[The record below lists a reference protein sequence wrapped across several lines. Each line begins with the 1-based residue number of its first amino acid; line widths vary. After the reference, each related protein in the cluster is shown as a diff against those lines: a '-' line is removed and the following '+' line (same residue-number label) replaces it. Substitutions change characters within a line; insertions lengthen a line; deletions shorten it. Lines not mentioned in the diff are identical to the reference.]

1 MTTGADALPAP
12 EIPAVPGSVAVAV
25 GVPVAAPRERAFAA
39 LTDWSAQG
47 RWMLGTTVS
56 VTRGRGTSPGDG
68 ISGFTGLRVG
78 RLRLGLT
85 DTMEIVSMDDE
96 WVVVRKTGRLLRGV
110 GWMGVPRDAPVTVI
124 VWGGRWLLPLGP
136 IGRAAWAAASPVLR
150 AGLHRSLTR
159 LAELVESG
167 ALGGA
172 PQEASGPLLADA
184 TA

>member
-1 MTTGADALPAP
+1 M
-12 EIPAVPGSVAVAV
+12 PGSVEVAV

-39 LTDWSAQG
+39 LTDWASQG
-47 RWMLGTTVS
+47 RWMLGTTVT
-56 VTRGRGTSPGDG
+56 VTRGLGTGPGDG
-68 ISGFTGLRVG
+68 ISGFTGLRIG

-110 GWMGVPRDAPVTVI
+110 GWMGVPRDAPVTLI
-124 VWGGRWLLPLGP
+124 VWGGRWVLPLGP
-136 IGRAAWAAASPVLR
+136 IGRAAWAASSPVLL
-150 AGLHRSLTR
+150 AGLRRSLTR

-167 ALGGA
+167 DLGAHPEA
-172 PQEASGPLLADA
+172 PSGPLLADA